1 MGVARTIII
10 TMRLLVLIAIV
21 ALSKASIDGEF
32 EEFADRWFGLIGK
45 DADGLISATE
55 ISAFNMRYD
64 NKDVDPQELSIY
76 ESDYKTS
83 SSNGNSATDQFRIPA
98 NFAAAYFKLQDLVDI
113 YDIDYDGFCRLTEAD
128 SEVAVLLGDDDFDD
142 KLNETEFKW
151 GFKRILRGASSA
163 LLYVNKRSSEG
174 TNRYDD
180 LWSYDDWVAL
190 FTDISNGDDIFTVN
204 DFIPFW
210 TGGAN
215 PYGGE
220 AQARAVFDI
229 FDLERSFFINRL
241 EWDALFVLFDWDGD
255 EMLGVEEMLTIDY
268 YLNEGAGLRLGDK
281 SFVGTKEGHIN
292 RMLDSKRN

>member
-1 MGVARTIII
+1 MGARTIII

-174 TNRYDD
+174 TN
-180 LWSYDDWVAL
+180 
-190 FTDISNGDDIFTVN
+190 
-204 DFIPFW
+204 
-210 TGGAN
+210 